1 MFKSPKSV
9 LNMYSD
15 KVNSLKATT
24 HGQNVIKPSF
34 LFINVFQVDKQS
46 YMILKRWLQCHWVP
60 NSRPIVGYNF

>member
-46 YMILKRWLQCHWVP
+46 YMILKR
-60 NSRPIVGYNF
+60 